1 MHYLPSIEMCENRE
15 LEHELR
21 AFFGRLHQIK
31 RRLNEERSRLTLNR
45 IQRSRCRQNI
55 LELEALE
62 RDFFALSHQDDLRYL
77 YRKVHRYVKLDHE
90 KLMQLFGRE
99 TMGRCSLFVAL

>member
-1 MHYLPSIEMCENRE
+1 MHYLPSIEMCGYGE
-15 LEHELR
+15 LENELR
-21 AFFGRLHQIK
+21 HFFGRLHQIK
-31 RRLNEERSRLTLNR
+31 RKLNEEQSRLHLNR
-45 IQRSRCRQNI
+45 IQRNRCRQNI

-62 RDFFALSHQDDLRYL
+62 RDFYALSHKEDIQYL

-90 KLMQLFGRE
+90 RLMNLFGRE

>member
-1 MHYLPSIEMCENRE
+1 MYYLPSIDMCANNE
-15 LEHELR
+15 LENELR
-21 AFFGRLHQIK
+21 HFFGRLHQIK
-31 RRLNEERSRLTLNR
+31 RKLTDEQDRLLLNR

-62 RDFFALSHQDDLRYL
+62 RDFYALSHKEDIQYL

-90 KLMQLFGRE
+90 RLMNLFGRE

>member
-1 MHYLPSIEMCENRE
+1 MHYLPSIEMCGYSE
-15 LEHELR
+15 LENELR
-21 AFFGRLHQIK
+21 HFFGRLHQIK

-62 RDFFALSHQDDLRYL
+62 RDFYALSHRDDIQYL

-90 KLMQLFGRE
+90 RLMHLFGRE

>member
-1 MHYLPSIEMCENRE
+1 MHYLSSIEMSGNYE

-21 AFFGRLHQIK
+21 AFFRRLHQIK
-31 RRLNEERSRLTLNR
+31 RRLNEEQRALTLNR

-62 RDFFALSHQDDLRYL
+62 RDFYALSHQDDIRYL

-90 KLMQLFGRE
+90 RLMHLFGRE

>member
-1 MHYLPSIEMCENRE
+1 MHYLPSIDMCANYE
-15 LEHELR
+15 LENELR
-21 AFFGRLHQIK
+21 HFFGRLHQIK
-31 RRLNEERSRLTLNR
+31 RKLTDEQSRLALNR

-62 RDFFALSHQDDLRYL
+62 RDFYALSHQDDIQYL
-77 YRKVHRYVKLDHE
+77 YRKVQRYVKLDPE
-90 KLMQLFGRE
+90 RLMDTFGRE

>member
-1 MHYLPSIEMCENRE
+1 MQYLPSIEMCGYSE
-15 LEHELR
+15 LENELR
-21 AFFGRLHQIK
+21 HFFGRLRHIK
-31 RRLNEERSRLTLNR
+31 RRLSDERMALRLNR
-45 IQRSRCRQNI
+45 IQRSRCRQNL

-62 RDFFALSHQDDLRYL
+62 RDFYALSHHEDIRHL

-90 KLMQLFGRE
+90 RLMETFGRE